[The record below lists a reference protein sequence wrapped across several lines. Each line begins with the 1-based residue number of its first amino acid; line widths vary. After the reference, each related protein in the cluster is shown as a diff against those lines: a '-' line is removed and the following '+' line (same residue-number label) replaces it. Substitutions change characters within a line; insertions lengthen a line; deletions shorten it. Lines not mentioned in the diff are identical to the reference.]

1 MSLQLA
7 PCGVNESPDAVF
19 DKWTRSLESLNAE
32 QIHILYG
39 RLRIDAGM
47 NLAQVRDVVQLICGS
62 DSCNRDEFTAVLK
75 ELDRRYALLADVHW
89 EFNLLAQHYRGSIT
103 EQDALFLFKAVY
115 DGYKWQCLWDQ
126 FISSRG
132 QTGTRITWDEIEL
145 PLCAL
150 LGSLEV
156 AESDSEERMVYI
168 VLTCAWNVLATWLAS
183 LQACVLYLL
192 FNGLSFH
199 LQAGRYHVCSP

>member
-1 MSLQLA
+1 
-7 PCGVNESPDAVF
+7 
-19 DKWTRSLESLNAE
+19 
-32 QIHILYG
+32 
-39 RLRIDAGM
+39 
-47 NLAQVRDVVQLICGS
+47 
-62 DSCNRDEFTAVLK
+62 
-75 ELDRRYALLADVHW
+75 
-89 EFNLLAQHYRGSIT
+89 
-103 EQDALFLFKAVY
+103 VY